1 MAIKKNILITG
12 GAGFIGLSLAKYL
25 SEKNFGVYLIDNL
38 SRGKFD
44 IEFKNLLKKKNVIFY
59 KKKFK

>member
-44 IEFKNLLKKKNVIFY
+44 IEFKNLLKKKM
-59 KKKFK
+59 